1 MILSKL
7 ALTLT
12 EQDINTGLATA
23 FAKMAEGPQ
32 GEALKKVKDPRVSL
46 KNGTLIFKCKASMGI
61 LPVPVEAQIRLTPAQ
76 NGEALDITL
85 AKVSLAMMGGDM
97 IAGQLM
103 GQLASAVAGK
113 PGLSVVGNTLDPG
126 RPAWHHPRR
135 HVARHRHRGR
145 HHRPRLRVSRRS
157 VSETP
162 PSLPARGRFALQCPA
177 LAKALFRRSG
187 LKPQP
192 PCIQKHRK
200 GHTKAMPTSDAQVN
214 VPMVSPSEVK
224 GRLSA
229 GKFSRRLYFWN

>member
-85 AKVSLAMMGGDM
+85 AKVSLAMMGQHAHG
-97 IAGQLM
+97 GHQ
-103 GQLASAVAGK
+103 
-113 PGLSVVGNTLDPG
+113 DPG

-145 HHRPRLRVSRRS
+145 HHRPRLRVSRRR
-157 VSETP
+157 
-162 PSLPARGRFALQCPA
+162 AA
-177 LAKALFRRSG
+177 
-187 LKPQP
+187 
-192 PCIQKHRK
+192 
-200 GHTKAMPTSDAQVN
+200 
-214 VPMVSPSEVK
+214 
-224 GRLSA
+224 
-229 GKFSRRLYFWN
+229 